1 MRPSLG
7 GEGPLFRH
15 PVTIRRRARVRR
27 PRTAMS
33 ALAAG
38 AVLAVLQVAG
48 GPSEAVAAISD
59 RRQAVE
65 QLRQELAALDA
76 RAGEAAAAHNRAL
89 DRLHAIRGRMRT
101 VVRELRVSRV
111 ELRSNRAALADRL
124 VEIYV
129 RGEPQLID
137 LLLGSGG
144 VAELFGVMEV
154 TERIAEDDSRLIAEL
169 RERGARL
176 AELRA
181 QLAADR
187 EAVAAEAAG
196 AARRR
201 AQVLALVRARRSR
214 LAAAEAELRAAL
226 AAEQRRLAA
235 LAARKRAAPRDVSE
249 RPVVPSSPSA
259 APTPAPAP
267 PAAPGGSNVF
277 PILGATTF
285 SDDWLASRAGGRLHE
300 GIDLFAARGT
310 PVVAVAD
317 GSLFNVG
324 WNGLGGWR
332 LWLRD
337 GAGTGYYY
345 AHLDAYAPA
354 AREGAAVSRGTV
366 LGYVGDSGDAKGTS
380 PHVHFEIHPGGGG
393 PIRPYPLVA
402 SWPRG

>member
-1 MRPSLG
+1 VALQLAGAPSG
-7 GEGPLFRH
+7 
-15 PVTIRRRARVRR
+15 
-27 PRTAMS
+27 
-33 ALAAG
+33 ALAA
-38 AVLAVLQVAG
+38 V
-48 GPSEAVAAISD
+48 SD
-59 RRQAVE
+59 QRQAVE
-65 QLRQELAALDA
+65 QLREQLATLDA

-101 VVRELRVSRV
+101 AARELRVTRV
-111 ELRSNRAALADRL
+111 ELRSNRAALGDRL

-129 RGEPQLID
+129 RGEPELID
-137 LLLGSGG
+137 LILGSGG

-154 TERIAEDDSRLIAEL
+154 TEQIVQGDARLIADL
-169 RERGARL
+169 RGRAARL

-201 AQVLALVRARRSR
+201 AQVLALVSARRSR
-214 LAAAEAELRAAL
+214 LAAAESELRAAL

-235 LAARKRAAPRDVSE
+235 LAARKRAEGAPRDLAE
-249 RPVVPSSPSA
+249 RPVTPSPSA
-259 APTPAPAP
+259 PPAPGPAP
-267 PAAPGGSNVF
+267 PAAPAGSNIF
-277 PILGATTF
+277 PILGATNF

-345 AHLDAYAPA
+345 AHLDAFAPA

-366 LGYVGDSGDAKGTS
+366 VGYVGDSGDAKGTS